1 MKMSLHTND
10 WCHLCGKRQPYLVD
24 VWYPENAEQER
35 QKPKSFNRDREHQY
49 EYLRICRTCID
60 TLLRVAT
67 GLGDEKEEGG

>member
-1 MKMSLHTND
+1 
-10 WCHLCGKRQPYLVD
+10 LVD

-49 EYLRICRTCID
+49 EYLRICRACID